1 MNFLEEA
8 TGYKET
14 KRDKV
19 LLIDT
24 NNLSMRCL
32 FALAYDPTDTSFTIY
47 KNAFLTSLCKS
58 VRQFKPNKIIFCME
72 GFHNWRRD
80 VFTDYKCS
88 RAPGREASPVDFDA
102 FFQMNNE
109 FIEDS
114 SKSLQNCLFLK
125 VHRLEADDLIALT
138 TKYMPQWDITLIS
151 TDKDFYQLH
160 KYPNFKQWD
169 PIKNKFIQVIDPNVA
184 LMQKIITGD
193 KSDDIP
199 QLKKGVGPKTVEKIL
214 IEGLQDWLTKND
226 LQQRFDE
233 NRRLIDFDFIPKE
246 FHQPVIDI
254 LENWKQG
261 KFNGRE
267 FYNFV
272 VKHGMGVALETLDE
286 KIETFSQIRGANEE
300 PAEPEK
306 IDIPKQPKTPEPTKT
321 DSWEQEHWFC
331 NGQPYEEPGDP
342 SLRQGS

>member
-8 TGYKET
+8 TGYTET

-32 FALAYDPTDTSFTIY
+32 FALAYDPTDTTFSIY
-47 KNAFLTSLCKS
+47 KNAFLSSLCKS
-58 VRQFKPNKIIFCME
+58 VRQFKPNKIVFCME

-88 RAPGREASPVDFDA
+88 RAPGRDASLVDFDS
-102 FFQMNNE
+102 FFKMNNE
-109 FIEDS
+109 FIEDL

-125 VHRLEADDLIALT
+125 VFRLEADDLIALT
-138 TKYMPQWDITLIS
+138 TKYMQQWDITLIS

-169 PIKNKFIQVIDPNVA
+169 PIKNRYIQVIDPNVA

-214 IEGLQDWLTKND
+214 IEGLQDWLMKND

-254 LENWKQG
+254 LKNWKQE

-272 VKHGMGVALETLDE
+272 VKHGMGAALETLDE
-286 KIETFSQIRGANEE
+286 KIETFSQIFGANEE
-300 PAEPEK
+300 MTEK
-306 IDIPKQPKTPEPTKT
+306 Q
-321 DSWEQEHWFC
+321 EQDNET
-331 NGQPYEEPGDP
+331 
-342 SLRQGS
+342 